1 MKIWELFWRFLLLG
15 LVSFGGPAAHIG
27 YFRTTFVDKL
37 RWLDNASYARL
48 VALSQFL
55 PGPGSSQVG
64 FAIGI
69 ERAGLLGGIA
79 AFIGFTIP
87 SFIFMATLAIVP
99 FEPTPIFTGM
109 IHGLK
114 LFAVI
119 VVADAVLSMYRSF
132 CTSTAASAIAIASA
146 ASLWLFPSLS
156 TQMILLIISAVIG
169 LMFLHIPIATS
180 AVPIRISYIPLILF
194 LALFILV
201 PFFVDVSKWIA
212 LFNTFFQSGA
222 LVFGGGHVVLPLLQ
236 HALGDSITTERFLF
250 GYAAAQA
257 VPGPMFSLAAFLGTD
272 LSPSSPLLGALV
284 ATLSIFLPGFLLLLG
299 LYRGWEILAQRP
311 RIAAVAAG
319 LNAAVVGILLAALY
333 NPVFTSGVT
342 STIDMALVVTGFFLL
357 RMLKIPVVGLLP
369 IFALSGV
376 IISVKFV

>member
-1 MKIWELFWRFLLLG
+1 MIIAKLFWQFLLLG
-15 LVSFGGPAAHIG
+15 LISFGGPAAHIG

-37 RWLDNASYARL
+37 HWLDNAAYARL

-55 PGPGSSQVG
+55 PGPGSSQIG

-79 AFIGFTIP
+79 AFIGFTLP
-87 SFIFMATLAIVP
+87 SFIFMSTLATIP

-132 CTSTAASAIAIASA
+132 CTSTAVSAIAIASA
-146 ASLWLFPSLS
+146 AALWLFPSLS
-156 TQMILLIISAVIG
+156 TQMIVLIISAVIG
-169 LMFLHIPIATS
+169 LIFLRSPIATS
-180 AVPIRISYIPLILF
+180 AVPIRISYIPLIIF
-194 LALFILV
+194 IALFVLV
-201 PFFVDVSKWIA
+201 PFFVDVSKWIT
-212 LFNTFFQSGA
+212 LFNIFFQSGA
-222 LVFGGGHVVLPLLQ
+222 LVFGGGHVVLPLLH

-257 VPGPMFSLAAFLGTD
+257 VPGPMFSLAAFLGAD
-272 LSPSSPLLGALV
+272 LSPTSPLLGALI
-284 ATLSIFLPGFLLLLG
+284 ATLAIFLPGFLLLLG
-299 LYRGWEILAQRP
+299 LYRGWEALAQRP
-311 RIAAVAAG
+311 RIAAGIAG

-333 NPVFTSGVT
+333 NPVFTSVVT
-342 STIDMALVVTGFFLL
+342 STIDLGLVTIGFFLL
-357 RMLKIPVVGLLP
+357 RILKIPVVGLLP
-369 IFALSGV
+369 IFALSGD
-376 IISVKFV
+376 IISIKFV